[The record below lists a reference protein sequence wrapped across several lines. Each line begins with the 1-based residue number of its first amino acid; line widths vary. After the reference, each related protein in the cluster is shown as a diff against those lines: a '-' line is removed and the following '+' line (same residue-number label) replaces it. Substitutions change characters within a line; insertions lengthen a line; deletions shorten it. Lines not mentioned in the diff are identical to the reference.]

1 MMTSVTG
8 SWGCL
13 WGLATEWGKKGM
25 EINPRKITDNI
36 EIPPSAIRA
45 KKKMPVLSLDYFIWD
60 VYIN

>member
-1 MMTSVTG
+1 MSLG
-8 SWGCL
+8 SCDRMGK
-13 WGLATEWGKKGM
+13 KKGM